1 MTDRNQRYGRP
12 SALGLFVLVAGI
24 MLMHAVVFAACHGG
38 SSGAHTGHPPAVTMA
53 MSGTP
58 ASISS
63 AEHPSD
69 ADAAHTSMHA
79 CVFVLSALALA
90 LGLILVAWLG
100 ADPGDTA
107 GPAARARLSRQP
119 RPPPWTVL
127 SLPELSILRI

>member
-1 MTDRNQRYGRP
+1 MTDRTQRYGRP

-24 MLMHAVVFAACHGG
+24 MLMHAVVFAACHAG
-38 SSGAHTGHPPAVTMA
+38 SGDGHSGHPPAVTKG
-53 MSGTP
+53 MSSTP
-58 ASISS
+58 ASTASTD
-63 AEHPSD
+63 HPSGV
-69 ADAAHTSMHA
+69 DAAHTSMHA

>member
-1 MTDRNQRYGRP
+1 MTDRTQRYGRP

-38 SSGAHTGHPPAVTMA
+38 SSDAQAGHPPAVTMS

-58 ASISS
+58 ASTAS
-63 AEHPSD
+63 AEGVGGM
-69 ADAAHTSMHA
+69 AAHTSMHA